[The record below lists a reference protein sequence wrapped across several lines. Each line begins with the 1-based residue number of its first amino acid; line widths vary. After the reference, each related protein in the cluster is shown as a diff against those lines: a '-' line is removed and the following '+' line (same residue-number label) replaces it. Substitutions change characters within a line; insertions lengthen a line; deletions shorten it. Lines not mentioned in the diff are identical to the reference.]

1 MCCLT
6 EIEIMKKSVFTS
18 GLIAPIIYIFTVVL
32 GGALWP
38 GYSHARQPISELS
51 MASAPKLALMDALF
65 LAYNTLLFIFAVGV
79 LRLATREQ
87 NAPLKVSGVFLVV
100 CALSGMAMA
109 FFRQD
114 PIGAPATFS
123 GTMHLALAAVAS
135 LSTILAIF
143 FGAAGLGRM
152 EETRSLRLF
161 SRLMG
166 LAVVVTGGLA
176 AAGTSL
182 FPQVFGI
189 LERLTIGAFMLWLMV
204 ISRRLMRMPES
215 GSR

>member
-1 MCCLT
+1 
-6 EIEIMKKSVFTS
+6 MKKSILTTGV
-18 GLIAPIIYIFTVVL
+18 IAPLLYIFTVVL

-38 GYSHARQPISELS
+38 GYSHARQPISELT
-51 MASAPKLALMDALF
+51 MASAPNLALMDALF
-65 LAYNTLLFIFAVGV
+65 LAYNALLLVFAAGV
-79 LRLATREQ
+79 FRLAAREK
-87 NAPLKVSGVFLVV
+87 NTPLKVSGISLMF
-100 CALSGMAMA
+100 CALTGLAMA

-114 PIGAPATFS
+114 PIGAPATFN

-166 LAVVVTGGLA
+166 LAVVMTGGLA

-182 FPQVFGI
+182 FPHVFGI
-189 LERLTIGAFMLWLMV
+189 LERLTIGAFMVWLMI
-204 ISRRLMRMPES
+204 ISQRLMQLPENS
-215 GSR
+215 SH

>member
-1 MCCLT
+1 MRKR
-6 EIEIMKKSVFTS
+6 IFTP
-18 GLIAPIIYIFTVVL
+18 GLIAPLLYIFTVVL

-38 GYSHARQPISELS
+38 GYSHARQPISELTL
-51 MASAPKLALMDALF
+51 ASAPNLALMDTLF
-65 LAYNTLLFIFAVGV
+65 LVYNALLLVFATGIS
-79 LRLATREQ
+79 RLAIREK
-87 NAPLKVSGVFLVV
+87 NTPLKLSGVFLVI
-100 CALSGMAMA
+100 CALSGLAMA

-114 PIGAPATFS
+114 PIGAPATFT

-143 FGAAGLGRM
+143 FGASGLGRM

-176 AAGTSL
+176 AAGTNL

-189 LERLTIGAFMLWLMV
+189 LERLTIGAFMLWLMI
-204 ISRRLMRMPES
+204 ISRRLMRLPENES
-215 GSR
+215 L